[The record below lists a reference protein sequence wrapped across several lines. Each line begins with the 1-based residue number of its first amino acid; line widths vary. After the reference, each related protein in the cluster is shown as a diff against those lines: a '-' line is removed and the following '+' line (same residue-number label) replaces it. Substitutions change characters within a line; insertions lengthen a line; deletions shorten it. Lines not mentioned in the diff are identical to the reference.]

1 LAALSAFQIP
11 FFSQSALMG
20 KPRAN

>member
-11 FFSQSALMG
+11 FDSESALMG